1 MITIISGTNR
11 PDSLTAKFA
20 GIYLKMMQEHTQ
32 DVQLFKLE
40 NLSYEVLCAKVYEKE
55 KHNDV
60 LRIQNLFGDSDAFVF
75 IFPEYNGSYPGILK
89 LLIDVMDPKIAFY
102 GKKAGMVGIS
112 TGRAG
117 NLRGM
122 DHLASVLQHMN
133 VTLMPY
139 FLPVSRVHQ
148 EMNTENSLSEATE
161 KIIRL
166 HIDRMLALI

>member
-20 GIYLKMMQEHTQ
+20 GTYLNLMQEYTP
-32 DVQLFKLE
+32 DVQLFTLE

-60 LRIQNLFGDSDAFVF
+60 LRIQNLFRDSDAFVF
-75 IFPEYNGSYPGILK
+75 IFPEYNGSYPGVLK
-89 LLIDVMDPKIAFY
+89 LLIDVMDPKIAFN
-102 GKKAGMVGIS
+102 GKKAGMIGIS

-122 DHLASVLQHMN
+122 DHLAAVLQHMN

-148 EMNTENSLSEATE
+148 EMNAESLLTESTE
-161 KIIRL
+161 KVVRL
-166 HIDRMLALI
+166 HINRMLSMI